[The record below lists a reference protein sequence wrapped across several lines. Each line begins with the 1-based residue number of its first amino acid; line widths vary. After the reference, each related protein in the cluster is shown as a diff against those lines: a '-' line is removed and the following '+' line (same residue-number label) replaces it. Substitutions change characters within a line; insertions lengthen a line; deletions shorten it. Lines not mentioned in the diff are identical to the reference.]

1 VKDLERVD
9 PAGPAAPERS
19 APEPSASGPTTLEQ
33 PGAPEPVRP
42 VAARSAWRGLA
53 LIGAGAVV
61 SMLIGAAAAFGVFHF
76 AGMPGQSM
84 QRFTVHIH
92 LDTDVTPEQKAAVQ
106 AKLPLFEPVGQVKL
120 KTKEEALRDYQE
132 LRKINSSFPEVSD
145 ASELFESFSLE
156 AEAEGFLFDCAGY
169 TAVRH
174 MPGVARIQ
182 VLQGLVNDYVATI
195 TCSAEYARP

>member
-1 VKDLERVD
+1 VNDLERVD
-9 PAGPAAPERS
+9 PAGPAAPELS
-19 APEPSASGPTTLEQ
+19 TPEPSASEPTTLEQ
-33 PGAPEPVRP
+33 PAAP
-42 VAARSAWRGLA
+42 VAARSAWRGRA
-53 LIGAGAVV
+53 LIGAGVV
-61 SMLIGAAAAFGVFHF
+61 LSMLIGAAAAFGVFHF
-76 AGMPGQSM
+76 AGMPGQSV

-92 LDTDVTPEQKAAVQ
+92 LDTDVTPEQKSAVQ

-132 LRKINSSFPEVSD
+132 LRKINSSVPEVSD

-156 AEAEGFLFDCAGY
+156 TEGFLFDCAGY